1 MKHFLLIILLASIVT
16 FNLFLIP
23 VLAADDPST
32 EVVKLDNPLP
42 TNDMRVI
49 LGNIVGYAM
58 GIMGAIT
65 LLVFVFA
72 GGMWL
77 TSMGNAEKV
86 KTGTQAMIW
95 AAIGLFIIFSSYA
108 ILNLVIKGLTGK

>member
-1 MKHFLLIILLASIVT
+1 MKKIILAFLLVLVICLPILAT
-16 FNLFLIP
+16 R
-23 VLAADDPST
+23 VLAVDDPSV
-32 EVVKLDNPLP
+32 EVVKLENPLP
-42 TNDMRVI
+42 TDDMRVI
-49 LGNIVGYAM
+49 LGGIVNYAM

-95 AAIGLFIIFSSYA
+95 AVIGLFIIFGSYA